1 MRFVAVSVDQH
12 DVSWTDKGLHGDLV
26 GGRSAIRSEKQL
38 SASKGP
44 CCLFLGNP
52 DIASWFEQ
60 RIQTASRGGRFSQK
74 DGGSIKMAEVTNPVG
89 VENRLPSGNRQSVE
103 CADRTARVIFE
114 VIEIRCVVALVHA
127 LHQSEMDFHQVFQP
141 IKIRRMFLESRWLAI
156 FSAAPSTIR

>member
-74 DGGSIKMAEVTNPVG
+74 DVGSIKMAEVSNQ
-89 VENRLPSGNRQSVE
+89 VEIEDGFPTSIRKSGDV
-103 CADRTARVIFE
+103 
-114 VIEIRCVVALVHA
+114 
-127 LHQSEMDFHQVFQP
+127 P
-141 IKIRRMFLESRWLAI
+141 IGRRA
-156 FSAAPSTIR
+156 